1 MVRFNYFADRG
12 AFSRDANGLY
22 RVDMAKMRKAMDELS
37 ADILKLQGDGN
48 HAGVKELLAQL
59 GVLKPQLSA
68 DLARLGARDIPVDV
82 RFEQGKAVLGLK

>member
-1 MVRFNYFADRG
+1 M
-12 AFSRDANGLY
+12 
-22 RVDMAKMRKAMDELS
+22 S

-48 HAGVKELLAQL
+48 YADVKELLAGL

-68 DLARLGARDIPVDV
+68 DLARLGARNIPVDV